1 MPKKQRATPVALRT
15 KPKGGAVNKKTAVKR
30 AGKDKNILVDSKAL
44 VTEMKDAEKKLDKE
58 KDMKKANEIVTEME
72 DIEKKLDESIDN
84 FLTLIKK
91 ATQMLRELGD
101 VPEDIESCRSAK
113 ARLVYCNCVR
123 IDDSL
128 AQCEK
133 IYKTSKRNSCN
144 MGRMLQMSEFISTL
158 V

>member
-15 KPKGGAVNKKTAVKR
+15 KPKGGAVNKKTA
-30 AGKDKNILVDSKAL
+30 GKDKNILVDSKAM
-44 VTEMKDAEKKLDKE
+44 VTEMKDAEKKLEFVVNKE
-58 KDMKKANEIVTEME
+58 KDMKKANEMVTEME
-72 DIEKKLDESIDN
+72 DIEKKLDENMDKL
-84 FLTLIKK
+84 LTGIKK

-101 VPEDIESCRSAK
+101 VPEDIESCRSTK
-113 ARLVYCNCVR
+113 ASLVYCNCVQM
-123 IDDSL
+123 DDFV